1 VGVGIAV
8 VTVVGASLEADD
20 DALDAVDAVDAAPPD
35 DVGVASDEGPE
46 PHPAISTRAAT
57 RLHTPP
63 RRCFDLV

>member
-8 VTVVGASLEADD
+8 VTVVDASLEAHD
-20 DALDAVDAVDAAPPD
+20 DALDAVDAAPPD
-35 DVGVASDEGPE
+35 DVGVACDDGPE